1 MGIEDVDDYKRF
13 KLLGDPEAVLAQ
25 VEGHVRAHGLDCARV
40 LIEETFAPACEAGPD
55 SPS

>member
-25 VEGHVRAHGLDCARV
+25 VE
-40 LIEETFAPACEAGPD
+40 ETFAPACEAGPD